1 MKTCKSVIRA
11 IVLLGASAWLAGCA
25 GYVLLP
31 VDKREASKTPEAWNQ
46 VYLAPVEEA
55 GDGLIKYDARTLSL
69 PPNQAL
75 EKVLRERLGQGSR
88 DDSRPVVLLV
98 KNARLIRPKKVS
110 LGLAA
115 DFILLRSGKS
125 KLIRLEHS
133 INAPSGD
140 SSAVMSLYTRALYDL
155 TDHLLYHAEAM
166 AFLGGA
172 DVTVLGDSAV
182 IDEPVEHGPLLP
194 MAPSS
199 EGLEATGRVMWGTKE
214 KDTYTGVTLML
225 GDAKGA
231 FANYSET
238 TINKYST
245 FAYGVGLGG
254 LRMSGETALI
264 MTEMLY
270 AGLGYSGMNRDDDGN
285 VLSPGL
291 TIFAGPQLM
300 GTIMIM
306 SDINMAFIQIGARAN
321 LDFPIGQ
328 HFGAQ
333 LGGFSG
339 YSMAS
344 VNVGSVTVNSSA
356 PVPFIPSGDLYY
368 QTATGRISLGLTF
381 QALEDI
387 GSLFSNP
394 MITLTWEERA
404 GRGIAY
410 SKSGVAYKD
419 ISLFGDADVLSGPRG
434 VFEENS
440 APYAPDMTKLPGP
453 KAVSTKDGVPSAPA
467 APPST
472 PAPPTSETLPTSPSA
487 EVAPQ
492 STEVAE
498 SPPTEKEDDLNTF
511 LNKVAPDIEQ
521 EEKYREKLDTT
532 WQKVQRIAIDGSRDH
547 TIRVAVLK
555 KFLGK
560 YPDNNPYKPKA
571 EELLRD
577 LCPGTLVV
585 RTEPPGATVLI
596 DGLEAGKSPLTTNV
610 RIGKLQVKA
619 TLEGYIEIEK
629 TVEITGVEKIEV
641 AYNLKKS
648 PLGRLSIETEPPG
661 AIVLIDNKRAGVTP
675 VEGNV
680 KTGTYKVEVKFEG
693 YQPAEKTVTVQSG
706 KKTTAHFILI
716 R

>member
-1 MKTCKSVIRA
+1 MKACKSVIRA
-11 IVLLGASAWLAGCA
+11 IALLGASAWLSGCTS
-25 GYVLLP
+25 GYVLLQ
-31 VDKREASKTPEAWNQ
+31 VDKRAASKTPEAWNQ

-55 GDGLIKYDARTLSL
+55 GDGLIKYDAKTLSL

-75 EKVLRERLGQGSR
+75 EKVLGERLGQGSR

-98 KNARLIRPKKVS
+98 KNARLIRPKKGS

-214 KDTYTGVTLML
+214 KDTYMGVTLML

-245 FAYGVGLGG
+245 FAYGLGAGG

-328 HFGAQ
+328 HFGVQ

-356 PVPFIPSGDLYY
+356 PVPFIPSADLYY

-419 ISLFGDADVLSGPRG
+419 ISLFGDADVLSGPQG
-434 VFEENS
+434 VFAKNS

-467 APPST
+467 APTSAAVPS
-472 PAPPTSETLPTSPSA
+472 SPSA

-498 SPPTEKEDDLNTF
+498 SPPTEKVEKEDDLNTF

-619 TLEGYIEIEK
+619 ILEGYIEIEK
-629 TVEITGVEKIEV
+629 TVEVTGGEKIEV
-641 AYNLKKS
+641 VYTLEES
-648 PLGRLSIETEPPG
+648 PPGTLSIETEPPG
-661 AIVLIDNKRAGVTP
+661 ASVLINGKRAGVAP
-675 VEGNV
+675 VEGKV
-680 KTGTYKVEVKFEG
+680 GAETYKVEVKLEG
-693 YQPAEKTVTVQSG
+693 YQPAEKTVTVHSG
-706 KKTTAHFILI
+706 KKTTTHFILI